1 MLLQEEQRSWV
12 VNEVE
17 VGISSGVLPFV
28 YVVPSMQ
35 LQSCSCLPCYKHS
48 VLGMPPFVGYR
59 GLLVTR
65 KGMNMDGVIIL
76 ELSRVSVTAF
86 GFAPVLRVTTFLPEL
101 MWLTF
106 SASTTSLKLTEVFS
120 FYLNFSGILSQ
131 GSVNRCK
138 RNSLL

>member
-1 MLLQEEQRSWV
+1 MGGERGGGGDFFWSSALRLRRPVNAAAKLFVFYRVISIPFWGCPLLSVTAVCW
-12 VNEVE
+12 
-17 VGISSGVLPFV
+17 LPV
-28 YVVPSMQ
+28 RV
-35 LQSCSCLPCYKHS
+35 
-48 VLGMPPFVGYR
+48 
-59 GLLVTR
+59 
-65 KGMNMDGVIIL
+65 MNMDGVIIL

-101 MWLTF
+101 MWLTL